1 MQNDKEKRYALLDAN
16 RKYCS
21 KEYYAGLKKLIDDEI
36 FSVFDD
42 EMIDLLNKKKNK
54 NELDASVENNIDI
67 DSSIELEYYG
77 RDDHGDKQQ
86 LKKVK
91 EVLHKRISHLTR
103 KLLEAEELSRKLE
116 RERMILQHTHNDV
129 RQQLTEKDEKIK
141 QLTSRVDELSGK
153 VQQNRIDE
161 KIPSYVEGV
170 KDKLKL
176 DDKHFILMSYLWAG
190 AGIFFAIGA
199 IVASFVTFFMKIDFK
214 ELESINLI
222 YIFTRGL
229 LGITLLSWL
238 AYFCLNNAKKYT
250 HESIRRKDRQHALM
264 FGQVFLQIYGS
275 TATKED
281 AVNVF
286 KDWNMSGDSAFSDQT
301 EHPPGFQ
308 SMLTTLKDSLSSK
321 ETITDKS

>member
-1 MQNDKEKRYALLDAN
+1 MQQDKEQRYALLESN
-16 RKYCS
+16 RKYFE
-21 KEYYAGLKKLIDDEI
+21 KEYYQGLKNLINDEL

-42 EMIDLLNKKKNK
+42 EMINFLNTKAIKEDHENSIDDNFDIESDLAL
-54 NELDASVENNIDI
+54 EDYTSIDPIDI
-67 DSSIELEYYG
+67 
-77 RDDHGDKQQ
+77 KQQ
-86 LKKVK
+86 KKVK
-91 EVLHKRISHLTR
+91 EILHKRISQITR
-103 KLLEAEELSRKLE
+103 KLVESENLSSKIE
-116 RERMILQHTHNDV
+116 REKTLLQHENAGM
-129 RQQLTEKDEKIK
+129 RYQIAEKEEKIK
-141 QLTSRVDELSGK
+141 QLNSRVEELSGK

-161 KIPSYVEGV
+161 KIPSYVDGV

-190 AGIFFAIGA
+190 AGILFAIGA
-199 IVASFVTFFMKIDFK
+199 IIASFITFFMQIDFK
-214 ELESINLI
+214 DLETINLL

-238 AYFCLNNAKKYT
+238 AYFCLNNSKKYT

-301 EHPPGFQ
+301 EQPPGVQ
-308 SMLTTLKDSLSSK
+308 SIISTLKDNLMSK
-321 ETITDKS
+321 DKS

>member
-1 MQNDKEKRYALLDAN
+1 MQHDKEQRYALLDNN
-16 RKYCS
+16 RKYFD
-21 KEYYAGLKKLIDDEI
+21 KNHYNELKKLIDAEI

-42 EMIDLLNKKKNK
+42 EMIRFLNKNSHKKNDD
-54 NELDASVENNIDI
+54 EISTENNI
-67 DSSIELEYYG
+67 ELEN
-77 RDDHGDKQQ
+77 DMSFENIEENDFMDKQQ
-86 LKKVK
+86 KNVK
-91 EVLHKRISHLTR
+91 EILHKRIAQITR
-103 KLLEAEELSRKLE
+103 KLLESESLNTKIE
-116 RERMILQHTHNDV
+116 RDRMVLQHEIIAI
-129 RQQLTEKDEKIK
+129 RQQSSEKEEKIK
-141 QLTSRVDELSGK
+141 QLTSRVEELSGK

-176 DDKHFILMSYLWAG
+176 DDKHFILMSYIWSG
-190 AGIFFAIGA
+190 FGILFAIGA
-199 IVASFVTFFMKIDFK
+199 IIASFITFFLKIDFK
-214 ELESINLI
+214 ELETINLI
-222 YIFTRGL
+222 YVFTRGL

-238 AYFCLNNAKKYT
+238 AYFCLNNSKKYT

-301 EHPPGFQ
+301 EHPPGIQ
-308 SMLTTLKDSLSSK
+308 SIISSLKDSLTSK
-321 ETITDKS
+321 ESLKEKT

>member
-1 MQNDKEKRYALLDAN
+1 MQQEKEQRYALLKHHKIHLID
-16 RKYCS
+16 KDYY
-21 KEYYAGLKKLIDDEI
+21 KELKILIDDGL

-42 EMIDLLNKKKNK
+42 EMISFLTTYMQTNNDEVLTDGNIGLDNFESNKK
-54 NELDASVENNIDI
+54 E
-67 DSSIELEYYG
+67 
-77 RDDHGDKQQ
+77 
-86 LKKVK
+86 VK
-91 EVLHKRISHLTR
+91 EVKEILHKRISHITR
-103 KLLEAEELSRKLE
+103 KLVAAEEISRTLD
-116 RERMILQHTHNDV
+116 RERLHLKHENNSIRLQS
-129 RQQLTEKDEKIK
+129 TEKDEKIK
-141 QLTSRVDELSGK
+141 HLTSRVEELSGK

-161 KIPSYVEGV
+161 KIPSYVDGV

-176 DDKHFILMSYLWAG
+176 DDKHFILMSYIWAG
-190 AGIFFAIGA
+190 SGILFAMGA
-199 IVASFVTFFMKIDFK
+199 ITASFITFFMNVDFR
-214 ELESINLI
+214 ELETINLV

-238 AYFCLNNAKKYT
+238 AYFCLNNSKKYT

-301 EHPPGFQ
+301 EHPPGVQ
-308 SMLTTLKDSLSSK
+308 SILSTLKDSLPSK
-321 ETITDKS
+321 EPSKDKS

>member
-1 MQNDKEKRYALLDAN
+1 MQQDKEQRYALLDNN
-16 RKYCS
+16 RKYFD
-21 KEYYAGLKKLIDDEI
+21 KNYYNELKKLIDAEI

-42 EMIDLLNKKKNK
+42 EMIRFLNKNSHKKNDD
-54 NELDASVENNIDI
+54 EISTENNI
-67 DSSIELEYYG
+67 ELEN
-77 RDDHGDKQQ
+77 DMSFENIEENDFMDKQQ
-86 LKKVK
+86 KNVK
-91 EVLHKRISHLTR
+91 EILHKRIAQITR
-103 KLLEAEELSRKLE
+103 KLLESESLNTKIE
-116 RERMILQHTHNDV
+116 RDRMLLQHEIIAI
-129 RQQLTEKDEKIK
+129 RQQSSEKEEKIK
-141 QLTSRVDELSGK
+141 QLTSRVEELSGK

-176 DDKHFILMSYLWAG
+176 DDKHFIFMSYIWSG
-190 AGIFFAIGA
+190 FGILFAIGA
-199 IVASFVTFFMKIDFK
+199 IIASFITFFLKIDFK
-214 ELESINLI
+214 ELETINLI
-222 YIFTRGL
+222 YVFTRGL

-238 AYFCLNNAKKYT
+238 AYFCLNNSKKYT

-301 EHPPGFQ
+301 EHPPGIQ
-308 SMLTTLKDSLSSK
+308 SIISSLKDSLPSK
-321 ETITDKS
+321 ESLKEKT

>member
-1 MQNDKEKRYALLDAN
+1 MQQDKEQRYALLESN
-16 RKYCS
+16 RKYLE
-21 KEYYAGLKKLIDDEI
+21 KEYYQGLKNLINDEL

-42 EMIDLLNKKKNK
+42 EMINFLNTKANKEDHENSIDDNFDLDSDLA
-54 NELDASVENNIDI
+54 LENYTSIDHIDI
-67 DSSIELEYYG
+67 
-77 RDDHGDKQQ
+77 KQQ
-86 LKKVK
+86 KKVK
-91 EVLHKRISHLTR
+91 EILHKRISQITR
-103 KLLEAEELSRKLE
+103 KLVDSENLSSKIE
-116 RERMILQHTHNDV
+116 REKTLLQHENAEM
-129 RQQLTEKDEKIK
+129 RYQIAEKEEKIK
-141 QLTSRVDELSGK
+141 QLNSRVEELSGK

-161 KIPSYVEGV
+161 KIPSYVDGV

-190 AGIFFAIGA
+190 AGISFAIGA
-199 IVASFVTFFMKIDFK
+199 IIASFITFFMQIDFK
-214 ELESINLI
+214 DLETINLL

-238 AYFCLNNAKKYT
+238 AYFCLNNSKKYT

-301 EHPPGFQ
+301 EQPPGVQ
-308 SMLTTLKDSLSSK
+308 SIISTLKDNLMSK
-321 ETITDKS
+321 DKS

>member
-1 MQNDKEKRYALLDAN
+1 MQQDKEQRYALLDNN
-16 RKYCS
+16 RKYFD
-21 KEYYAGLKKLIDDEI
+21 KNYYNELKKLIDAEI

-42 EMIDLLNKKKNK
+42 EMIRFLNKNSHKKNDD
-54 NELDASVENNIDI
+54 EITTENNI
-67 DSSIELEYYG
+67 ELEN
-77 RDDHGDKQQ
+77 DMSFENIEENDFMDKQQ
-86 LKKVK
+86 KNVK
-91 EVLHKRISHLTR
+91 EILHKRIAQITR
-103 KLLEAEELSRKLE
+103 KLLESESLNTKIE
-116 RERMILQHTHNDV
+116 RDRMLLQHEIIAI
-129 RQQLTEKDEKIK
+129 RQQSSEKEEKIK
-141 QLTSRVDELSGK
+141 QLTSRVEELSGK

-176 DDKHFILMSYLWAG
+176 DDKHFIFMSYIWSG
-190 AGIFFAIGA
+190 FGILFAIGA
-199 IVASFVTFFMKIDFK
+199 ITASFITFFLKIDFK
-214 ELESINLI
+214 ELETINLI
-222 YIFTRGL
+222 YVFTRGL

-238 AYFCLNNAKKYT
+238 AYFCLNNSKKYT

-301 EHPPGFQ
+301 EHPPGIQ
-308 SMLTTLKDSLSSK
+308 SIISSLKDSLPSK
-321 ETITDKS
+321 ESLKEKT

>member
-1 MQNDKEKRYALLDAN
+1 MQHDKEQRYALLDNN
-16 RKYCS
+16 RKYFD
-21 KEYYAGLKKLIDDEI
+21 KNHYNELKKLIDAEI

-42 EMIDLLNKKKNK
+42 EMIRFLNKKSHKKNDD
-54 NELDASVENNIDI
+54 EISTENNI
-67 DSSIELEYYG
+67 ELEN
-77 RDDHGDKQQ
+77 DMSFENIEENDFMDKQQ
-86 LKKVK
+86 KNVK
-91 EVLHKRISHLTR
+91 EILHKRIAQITR
-103 KLLEAEELSRKLE
+103 KLLESESLNTKIE
-116 RERMILQHTHNDV
+116 RDRMVLQHEIIAI
-129 RQQLTEKDEKIK
+129 RQQSSEKEEKIK
-141 QLTSRVDELSGK
+141 QLTSRVEELSGK

-176 DDKHFILMSYLWAG
+176 DDKHFILMSYIWSG
-190 AGIFFAIGA
+190 FGILFAIGA
-199 IVASFVTFFMKIDFK
+199 IIASFITFFLKIDFK
-214 ELESINLI
+214 ELETINLI
-222 YIFTRGL
+222 YVFTRGL

-238 AYFCLNNAKKYT
+238 AYFCLNNSKKYT

-301 EHPPGFQ
+301 EHPPGIQ
-308 SMLTTLKDSLSSK
+308 SIISSLKDSLTSK
-321 ETITDKS
+321 ESLKEKT